1 MTSRNDSLCF
11 CLNKITDILQ
21 TRFTRKSLEIKSF
34 QLKKL
39 GDFCQ
44 RAELSSMLMLSW
56 FCRSRNCWK
65 EFQRINAVPRTQPK
79 YMYYT
84 QMLTLNK
91 MIAVF
96 LPTSISRTPHLKDI
110 TDPIKSG
117 LSPES
122 CKHQLWLYFHFML
135 QSPYIS
141 KTLQLFNSTDNR
153 SF

>member
-1 MTSRNDSLCF
+1 
-11 CLNKITDILQ
+11 
-21 TRFTRKSLEIKSF
+21 
-34 QLKKL
+34 
-39 GDFCQ
+39 
-44 RAELSSMLMLSW
+44 MLMLSW

-65 EFQRINAVPRTQPK
+65 EFQRINAVPRTEPK

-110 TDPIKSG
+110 IDPIKSG

-122 CKHQLWLYFHFML
+122 CEHQLWLYFHFML
-135 QSPYIS
+135 QSSYIS
-141 KTLQLFNSTDNR
+141 KTLQLFNSTDMDHFRKKILSNR
-153 SF
+153 IGEDSFPLTETVTTEISII